1 MDQCCS
7 VIQLGYSQGIGE
19 DQHGPSAVGAVREGS
34 KIDAF
39 GAFSRNAQ
47 VEIEVLVQDVSV
59 HEREGGEN
67 YPVLGLIQ
75 GLETNE
81 QVESPNVEWGRFR
94 IVDTDSAA
102 WWGGVEVQPGS
113 PCDPTLRRSLQLL
126 DLDAHNLLQVLG
138 AVEPPAASMK
148 HHVRRDQGAG
158 GRNALDLFDSGE
170 DCPGEKFVERVVL
183 GVSLAAQPEGHWTP
197 FIIEEPL
204 SEPQKGN
211 RWKIGQWRFR
221 PRCPTSTTLLH
232 SEPFFQPRARVVG
245 HPSDSRCISGRRAC
259 VARRRP

>member
-1 MDQCCS
+1 MMAIAGEHTGFIAGYGSFDCEHRCQITVRFCQSVVRMDQCCS

-113 PCDPTLRRSLQLL
+113 PCDPTLRRSL
-126 DLDAHNLLQVLG
+126 
-138 AVEPPAASMK
+138 PAS
-148 HHVRRDQGAG
+148 
-158 GRNALDLFDSGE
+158 
-170 DCPGEKFVERVVL
+170 
-183 GVSLAAQPEGHWTP
+183 
-197 FIIEEPL
+197 
-204 SEPQKGN
+204 
-211 RWKIGQWRFR
+211 
-221 PRCPTSTTLLH
+221 
-232 SEPFFQPRARVVG
+232 
-245 HPSDSRCISGRRAC
+245 
-259 VARRRP
+259 